1 MIEQS
6 DYHTHAGFDEIE
18 NAAAKLEREW
28 AKLRPKGRV
37 RSRLSFLIFQR
48 TVKSALQAID
58 NKRHRGA
65 NFRLISCPF
74 VKSGIPAGDWF

>member
-6 DYHTHAGFDEIE
+6 DYHTRTGFDEME

-28 AKLRPKGRV
+28 AKLRPKGCV
-37 RSRLSFLIFQR
+37 RSRLAFPIFPR

-58 NKRHRGA
+58 NKHNRGA
-65 NFRLISCPF
+65 AFRLISCPF
-74 VKSGIPAGDWF
+74 VKSVAV